1 MANRGPALN
10 TYIIG
15 FLIIGAGFGLVS
27 FPNRHLFSE
36 GPNQAADSAEPGS
49 AGSRIVWALVCT
61 FLWPLLLLAGLNS
74 ARILARRRRERSAA
88 LR

>member
-1 MANRGPALN
+1 MN
-10 TYIIG
+10 TYLIV

-36 GPNQAADSAEPGS
+36 GPTQTAENTQPGS

-74 ARILARRRRERSAA
+74 ARILARRRREQSAMS
-88 LR
+88 R